1 MPGYSAD
8 APAGTVIAQSIPPGE
23 VVAEGTELILTVSQP
38 RQMLYYPPSNYTL
51 VRASG
56 RCGGGVLEITPP
68 SGATFMGFSGMLDAG
83 TYSIELSSV
92 EQGLHT
98 VREYMDGVLMVETQ
112 VMFE

>member
-1 MPGYSAD
+1 
-8 APAGTVIAQSIPPGE
+8 
-23 VVAEGTELILTVSQP
+23 
-38 RQMLYYPPSNYTL
+38 
-51 VRASG
+51 
-56 RCGGGVLEITPP
+56 
-68 SGATFMGFSGMLDAG
+68 MGFSGMLDAG